1 MRIEFTETE
10 FTALLN
16 TINNGIITDKNLSE
30 KRMALNAV
38 REGADIV
45 ESTIHTIANL
55 GPEAKKNLF
64 DLGAVIVSALS
75 NKVGVKT
82 EPAKD
87 DTKDD
92 KPTDA
97 CKQEPVGKVAVEKK

>member
-1 MRIEFTETE
+1 MRIEFSETE
-10 FTALLN
+10 FTALLA
-16 TINNGIITDKNLSE
+16 TINNGISTDKSLSE
-30 KRMALNAV
+30 KRLALNAV
-38 REGADIV
+38 REGAEIV

-87 DTKDD
+87 D

-97 CKQEPVGKVAVEKK
+97 CKQEPVGKVAVDIDKK